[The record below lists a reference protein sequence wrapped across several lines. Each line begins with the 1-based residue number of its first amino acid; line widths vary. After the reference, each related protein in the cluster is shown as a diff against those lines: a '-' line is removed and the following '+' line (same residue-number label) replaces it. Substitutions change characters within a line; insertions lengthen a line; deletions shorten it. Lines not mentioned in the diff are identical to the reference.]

1 MGRDSGFIALGSAY
15 GQPDIILIP
24 EVTLDM
30 DQLEQRVAE
39 LYDLQKHV
47 VIVVG
52 EGMRDASGRQLGAT
66 TKSYDPAGNVIYSG
80 AAEELKRLLAA
91 RFGDDFFGLRRKHE
105 SADSVIFT
113 RKVGHTQRGGRP
125 IKFDRFYAAQLGGK
139 AVDLIVENKNN
150 HLATLQ
156 WSRKDGFYLDSLPAN
171 KLRDP
176 WKRIHPRRVHPS
188 LFDAQRFQPSRLGKE
203 YLMTILTNALGSD
216 DTEELRAETFAAG
229 KLSTRYQSVNIDIQ
243 RRIEVLK

>member
-1 MGRDSGFIALGSAY
+1 MRVLVITERNDRIDPVVVALRQAGMDSVQEMEGALGLLRRVASF
-15 GQPDIILIP
+15 QPDIILIP
-24 EVTLDM
+24 EVPLDM
-30 DQLEQRVAE
+30 DQLEQRVSE

-113 RKVGHTQRGGRP
+113 RKARHIHT
-125 IKFDRFYAAQLGGK
+125 D
-139 AVDLIVENKNN
+139 
-150 HLATLQ
+150 
-156 WSRKDGFYLDSLPAN
+156 YLVA
-171 KLRDP
+171 
-176 WKRIHPRRVHPS
+176 H
-188 LFDAQRFQPSRLGKE
+188 QPV
-203 YLMTILTNALGSD
+203 
-216 DTEELRAETFAAG
+216 
-229 KLSTRYQSVNIDIQ
+229 Q
-243 RRIEVLK
+243 